1 MTAYRLESD
10 DPATSWN
17 ELLRRLNEA
26 AEECNV
32 DPLELL
38 EDPAIWS
45 KIDVQEVQDK
55 FAEMCPDTFED
66 FFDEIPD
73 IWKQSLVDE
82 LVSALEDV
90 PECCCEEEDRDHTS
104 EKLIDVT
111 DFFFPNLGRFLYFDW
126 AGWIMAEVIP
136 LTITQIACS
145 EESVIQR
152 RSGGRGWVG
161 RGFKRWEMRVQ
172 NTLIATG
179 DVIDGYIDVG
189 EGQWEPEPDCG
200 VAPGNATP
208 LGTQDSEWR
217 FPYSIF
223 PEEEPGAVILDR
235 FGVEIF
241 ELIGDDETGFVNLA
255 IVSSPYVAE
264 IDQSFDPE
272 VQSVRL
278 EAVLRLLCDA
288 EV

>member
-1 MTAYRLESD
+1 MTVYKLDGADSAE
-10 DPATSWN
+10 AWN
-17 ELLRRLNEA
+17 ALIQTINDA
-26 AEECNV
+26 AENCNV

-38 EDPAIWS
+38 EDPAIWKRS
-45 KIDVQEVQDK
+45 DVQGAIDK
-55 FAEMCPDTFED
+55 LLEMCPEEFNFSPVPEL
-66 FFDEIPD
+66 
-73 IWKQSLVDE
+73 WKQSTIDE
-82 LVSALEDV
+82 LVAALESL

-104 EKLIDVT
+104 EKLLDVT

-136 LTITQIACS
+136 LTITQMACS

-217 FPYSIF
+217 FPYTFF
-223 PEEEPGAVILDR
+223 PEGEPNAVILDR

-241 ELIGDDETGFVNLA
+241 ELVGDDEIGFVDPA

-264 IDQSFDPE
+264 IDQTFDPE